1 MATSDC
7 RDLKS
12 KNADL
17 QDQLAK
23 GGTSSKSGTKSP
35 ALSDSQGMDWEAQKQ
50 RMLAQLEADYD
61 EADPVQK
68 ADRLTIEN
76 AVKVTEEALAAK
88 DQQVTDI
95 RREVEELR
103 SLLENQ
109 SSSIGQFAVGAA
121 AFAGMLDKDELVR
134 QERESLQKM
143 QESMREQLKKAE
155 IDISMERAKIARD
168 RAELDE
174 QLHAIQ
180 REKAQ
185 QAASDPA
192 GGGDKG
198 KKPARGRWLSRLGL
212 SEGEK

>member
-1 MATSDC
+1 
-7 RDLKS
+7 
-12 KNADL
+12 
-17 QDQLAK
+17 
-23 GGTSSKSGTKSP
+23 
-35 ALSDSQGMDWEAQKQ
+35 MDWEAQKQ

-61 EADPVQK
+61 DSDPVQK
-68 ADRLTIEN
+68 ADRLTVEN
-76 AVKVTEEALAAK
+76 AVKATEEALAAK
-88 DQQVTDI
+88 DQEVRDI
-95 RREVEELR
+95 RHEVEELR

-134 QERESLQKM
+134 HERESLQKM

-174 QLHAIQ
+174 QLHAMQ

-192 GGGDKG
+192 AGGDKG